1 MTFFKMSNIGIASN
15 PERLVSIKLDKFSK
29 GSLLLREVIIFFIIF
44 RLGNFFH
51 IRLLDGK

>member
-29 GSLLLREVIIFFIIF
+29 GSLLLREVIICFIIF